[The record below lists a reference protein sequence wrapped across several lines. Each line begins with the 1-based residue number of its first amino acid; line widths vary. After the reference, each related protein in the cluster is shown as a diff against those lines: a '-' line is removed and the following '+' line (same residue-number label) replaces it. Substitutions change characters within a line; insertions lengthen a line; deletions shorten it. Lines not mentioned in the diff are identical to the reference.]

1 MIHHTPPDSLHS
13 AAQSEETEEDLRKG
27 MRDNKVP
34 LFLSHRSS
42 QGLGHLGELEEV
54 IDRRREVVDFMTKD
68 FPVTVDRSP
77 SLFLC
82 GNWSRVAAL
91 SANTVSSIRAMLQH
105 EGSVF
110 C

>member
-13 AAQSEETEEDLRKG
+13 ATHSEETAGDPRKEI
-27 MRDNKVP
+27 RDNKVP
-34 LFLSHRSS
+34 LFLSHTSS

-54 IDRRREVVDFMTKD
+54 LDRRREVVDFMTKD

-91 SANTVSSIRAMLQH
+91 SASTVSSIRATLQH